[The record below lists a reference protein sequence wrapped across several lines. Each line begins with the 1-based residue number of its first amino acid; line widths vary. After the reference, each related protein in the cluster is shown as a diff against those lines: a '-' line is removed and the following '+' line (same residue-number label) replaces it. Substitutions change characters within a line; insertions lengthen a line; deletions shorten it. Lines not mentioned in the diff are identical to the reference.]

1 MNCRLILCLLVTVL
15 FILAAG
21 RPAIAS
27 SLIEAAS
34 KGDAEKVQVLLAE
47 GADASLTSTLVLERK
62 TYAWLRTTH
71 DYVEGVNA
79 FLERRPPN
87 FKGK

>member
-27 SLIEAAS
+27 SLIEAVS

-47 GADASLTSTLVLERK
+47 GADASLTSTLVLER
-62 TYAWLRTTH
+62 
-71 DYVEGVNA
+71 
-79 FLERRPPN
+79 
-87 FKGK
+87 